1 MRARLLT
8 ICGTLLCLTG
18 CRSLQPDG
26 PVHPN
31 AGGPALSVHERA
43 FAEALAHYGQGL
55 LYEAE
60 EGGKS
65 ARALD
70 ALRAAAEAD
79 PGNHDL
85 LSRIA
90 VVAIRRKEMDIAI
103 EALVRSYR
111 HDPKSYERCVDLAA
125 GYQAGGLRE
134 KAIAQYRK
142 ALKLD
147 NSRGAVYVALAGLY
161 FRENEDKDAL
171 QTLDRGHKHA
181 GNAGLVHLYTY
192 EQAKR
197 FVAHGAL
204 IRAVPCFARLADW
217 DEQRRPQFYHVLG
230 ELHLALEDEP
240 AAIEILTQATRLKN
254 ALPESFIDL
263 AAIHIRTD
271 KQKGL
276 KVLRQACKHTPDAP
290 ALLFALGCL
299 YSDYE
304 DYEQAIPL
312 FERARGI
319 VDDAREDDPKSATLT
334 EAFYLYHGAAYER
347 TRRLATAER
356 IFEECI
362 QRYPDSHT
370 VLNYLAYMWA
380 ESGQKLDKALEY
392 VNRALK
398 LVPNSAAYLDTRG
411 WIYFKQKH
419 YAEALAEV
427 EKARELMGAD
437 AEILDHLGDIHIALD
452 NEKQAVAC
460 WSESYALDPKS
471 GTVAE
476 KLTRRGLNLD
486 DILLNAITKKQHREQ
501 NSPEK

>member
-26 PVHPN
+26 PVHPD

-65 ARALD
+65 VRALD
-70 ALRAAAEAD
+70 ALQAAAKAD

-90 VVAIRRKEMDIAI
+90 VVAIRRKEMDVAI

-111 HDPKSYERCVDLAA
+111 HDPKSYERWVDLAA

-142 ALKLD
+142 VLKLD
-147 NSRGAVYVALAGLY
+147 DSRGAVYVALAGLY
-161 FRENEDKDAL
+161 FRENEDKQAL
-171 QTLDRGHKHA
+171 QTLDRGHKRA
-181 GNAGLVHLYTY
+181 ENAGLVHLYTY

-204 IRAVPCFARLADW
+204 KRAIPCFARLADW
-217 DEQRRPQFYHVLG
+217 DEHRRPQFYHVLG
-230 ELHLALEDEP
+230 ELHLAVEDE
-240 AAIEILTQATRLKN
+240 AGAIEVLTRATRLKN
-254 ALPESFIDL
+254 PLPESFIDL
-263 AAIHIRTD
+263 AAIYIRTD
-271 KQKGL
+271 KKKGIE
-276 KVLRQACKHTPDAP
+276 VLRQAYSRNPDEP
-290 ALLFALGCL
+290 SLLFALGCL
-299 YSDYE
+299 YNDLE
-304 DYEQAIPL
+304 DYDQAIPL
-312 FERARGI
+312 FEKARGL
-319 VDDAREDDPKSATLT
+319 VDDAQKDDTKSTTLT

-347 TRRLATAER
+347 TGRLATAER

-362 QRYPDSHT
+362 KRYPESHT

-380 ESGQKLDKALEY
+380 ESDQKLGRALEY
-392 VNRALK
+392 VDRALK
-398 LVPNSAAYLDTRG
+398 LVPDSAAYRDTRG
-411 WIYFKQKH
+411 WIFFKQKR
-419 YAEALAEV
+419 YDEALAEV

-437 AEILDHLGDIHIALD
+437 AEILEHLGDIHIALD
-452 NEKQAVAC
+452 NEKKAVTC
-460 WSESYALDPKS
+460 WSESYALDPKNED
-471 GTVAE
+471 VAE
-476 KLTRRGLNLD
+476 KLAERGINLD
-486 DILLNAITKKQHREQ
+486 SILLDAITKEPPPKDASD
-501 NSPEK
+501 N